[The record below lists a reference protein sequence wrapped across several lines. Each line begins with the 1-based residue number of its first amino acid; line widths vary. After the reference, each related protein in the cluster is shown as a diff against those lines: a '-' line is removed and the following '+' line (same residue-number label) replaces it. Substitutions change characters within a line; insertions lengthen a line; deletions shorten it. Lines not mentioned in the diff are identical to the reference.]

1 MFGKDK
7 NTKKIEMNSIVLS
20 VNCPGLIFNTLKPM
34 KKLGNEIYLP
44 LYSNVS
50 NCFILILTPKNQ
62 KCNEHIEL
70 IS

>member
-34 KKLGNEIYLP
+34 KKLGNKYTSPCIQMSQIVLF
-44 LYSNVS
+44 S
-50 NCFILILTPKNQ
+50 F
-62 KCNEHIEL
+62 
-70 IS
+70 